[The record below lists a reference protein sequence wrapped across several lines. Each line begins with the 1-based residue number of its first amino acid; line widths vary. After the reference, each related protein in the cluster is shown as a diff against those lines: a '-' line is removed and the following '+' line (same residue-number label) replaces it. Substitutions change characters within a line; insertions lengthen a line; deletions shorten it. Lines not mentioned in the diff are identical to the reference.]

1 MFSKGPWC
9 KNINCQVSAFTCFKT
24 LMFCTILWLTLG
36 LFQPAIQIHGWI
48 SYVQPFWWV
57 STEALLRE
65 NSCWI
70 IWNYFVLKQPI
81 SPMFSVAEIVQYLLE
96 FSESWSFN
104 PHVSADDKINNAR
117 HCIVID
123 YGILSMWEL
132 SCIHKQGNDKL
143 CKLPTTVSPNAMR
156 EWHVGLFIYI
166 SWWIIYVLVQDLWI
180 IHNLGNIL
188 IYALVI
194 WHQLWCCFSVGR
206 LSRFVRKC
214 LM

>member
-36 LFQPAIQIHGWI
+36 LFQPAIQIHGLI

-117 HCIVID
+117 HCIVF
-123 YGILSMWEL
+123 YQCE
-132 SCIHKQGNDKL
+132 NF
-143 CKLPTTVSPNAMR
+143 
-156 EWHVGLFIYI
+156 HVYI
-166 SWWIIYVLVQDLWI
+166 SREMTNCANYQQQCLPMLWENGMQGSSFI
-180 IHNLGNIL
+180 SLDG
-188 IYALVI
+188 
-194 WHQLWCCFSVGR
+194 
-206 LSRFVRKC
+206 
-214 LM
+214 